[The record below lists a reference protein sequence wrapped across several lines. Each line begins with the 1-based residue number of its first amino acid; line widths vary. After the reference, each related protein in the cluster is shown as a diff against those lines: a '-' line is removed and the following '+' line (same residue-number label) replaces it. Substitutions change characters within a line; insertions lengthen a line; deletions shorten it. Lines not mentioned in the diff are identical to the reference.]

1 MLPLQFSAA
10 PKLFPSFDDYCTIYF
25 SSMQWDS
32 PPPPPSAASWLLV
45 LPPSSSDDQIIGNFE
60 SCCFNFTR
68 TYPLYLYYFC
78 CPSTTT
84 TSMAKKDFTL
94 QWLSLHP
101 SQQQQWSSH
110 TKEGATTQCYLN
122 GQWRAPNP
130 LLVIATNQLATASL
144 LFTSSQY
151 ILYTLLHALLIA
163 DVIVIC
169 GLLKLPAV

>member
-10 PKLFPSFDDYCTIYF
+10 PKLFPSFDDYCTIYC
-25 SSMQWDS
+25 SSICSGILLLLLLQLAS
-32 PPPPPSAASWLLV
+32 QLAFGSTTILLRRPNYREFRKLLLQLHSYIPSLS
-45 LPPSSSDDQIIGNFE
+45 
-60 SCCFNFTR
+60 
-68 TYPLYLYYFC
+68 LYLYFC

-101 SQQQQWSSH
+101 SQQQQQWSSH

-151 ILYTLLHALLIA
+151 ILLYAATCTF
-163 DVIVIC
+163 DC
-169 GLLKLPAV
+169 